1 MTKKIQIHIDE
12 LVLHGFSRAD
22 APAIGDAVREEI
34 SRLIELRG
42 LSPGLVDIDRI
53 DAGEFFPA
61 PGTRPASI
69 GSQVGR
75 SVYKGLTRRI

>member
-1 MTKKIQIHIDE
+1 MAKKLEIHIDE

-42 LSPGLVDIDRI
+42 LSPGLVDIDSI
-53 DAGEFFPA
+53 NAGEFFAA
-61 PGTRPASI
+61 PGTRP
-69 GSQVGR
+69 GNVGTQVGR

>member
-1 MTKKIQIHIDE
+1 MTKKIEIYIDE

-22 APAIGDAVREEI
+22 APAIGDAVKREI
-34 SRLIELRG
+34 SRLIELKG
-42 LSPGLVDIDRI
+42 IYPGLVDTDSI
-53 DAGEFFPA
+53 DAGEFFAA
-61 PGTRPASI
+61 PGTKPGSV

>member
-1 MTKKIQIHIDE
+1 MTQKIEIHIDE

-22 APAIGDAVREEI
+22 APAIGDAVKREI

-42 LSPGLVDIDRI
+42 ISPGLDNTDSI
-53 DAGEFFPA
+53 DAGKFLTA
-61 PGTRPASI
+61 PGTEPAKV